1 MKLTGKQIGITA
13 TAGITGMFAGVLLIS
28 GGIRIQLLSLAGL
41 LALPPV
47 AVGLIVA
54 DTRAQGKVNQ
64 AEAKANEALRSLD
77 GMTIK
82 LTASEERE
90 AQSQVELADVRNSLN
105 RAKELLKA
113 CEVERSQSA
122 EVIGQQYVKI
132 DELQATLA
140 SHREQ
145 VEALEAEI
153 EVWEEEFHSKVD
165 VEAEKRFQV
174 AKLAEIKRIESENDA
189 LTKEAIDIAR
199 QYRQW
204 ANLADA
210 RLQDRREFVENITN
224 TYNSKISGF
233 GQSYSKQ
240 VSGYLEQIEI
250 LNCKV
255 AALQQK
261 LQGDLLQPEYGQF
274 GYAIEGRIANDI
286 ARRIWEEL
294 QIPLAV
300 RGYQV
305 KPDGSVDVGY
315 GFSRSVPIETLVADL
330 SRHSKD
336 LATRL
341 GIHKITSIRKLE
353 IADLLVLTFRREPA
367 VKDSQINLLVGSAEE
382 FITYVV
388 NHPIRYRLIADPGM
402 GKSPSTAVMLSA
414 ILKAG
419 CRRGNTS
426 KGAKV
431 PYTLVTVSYPGVQSS
446 LKDSD
451 YPLELFLEYGTES
464 AAVKSF
470 QDAVEDWQYRK
481 QNVLFAEQFFQIWIW
496 DELDNTLNSA
506 SDPQGVADNLKKV
519 LKQAGHNNVGWIVS
533 GQSVMTKQLPGFTN
547 DDRSL
552 FTEIIIGIPKIRHYL
567 NTYGKGKNSDSNLA
581 KLSRNLDE
589 IEEYIEHKNQLVT
602 DDARFLRVALVV
614 DSRSPKLY
622 FLPNLD
628 SVDFDV
634 DAINSTRSLAE
645 DFKSGK
651 PVRTVPAQQD
661 AKAANPCAEGISAS
675 PDGVPFSSIGGSV
688 HCPECGSASVS
699 QLSDG
704 RYRCKD
710 CKAKRVA
717 NKMVW
722 K

>member
-13 TAGITGMFAGVLLIS
+13 TAGITGMFAGALLIS

-47 AVGLIVA
+47 AVGLIVV

-64 AEAKANEALRSLD
+64 AEAKVSDALRSLD
-77 GMTIK
+77 GTTVK
-82 LTASEERE
+82 LAASEERE
-90 AQSQVELADVRNSLN
+90 ASLQLELAEVQNSLN
-105 RAKELLKA
+105 RAKELLRA
-113 CEVERSQSA
+113 CEVDRSQSA
-122 EVIGQQYVKI
+122 EVIGQQYARI
-132 DELQATLA
+132 NELQAALA
-140 SHREQ
+140 SHQEREEELEAL
-145 VEALEAEI
+145 VEA
-153 EVWEEEFHSKVD
+153 WEEEFHSKVD
-165 VEAEKRFQV
+165 VEAEKRFQA
-174 AKLAEIKRIESENDA
+174 AKFAEIKRIEGENDA
-189 LTKEAIDIAR
+189 LTREAIEIAR

-210 RLQDRREFVENITN
+210 RLQDRREFVESVTN
-224 TYNSKISGF
+224 TYNSKISDF

-274 GYAIEGRIANDI
+274 GYAVEGKIANDI
-286 ARRIWEEL
+286 ARRFWEEL

-300 RGYQV
+300 KGYQV

-315 GFSRSVPIETLVADL
+315 GFSRLTPLEALVADL
-330 SRHSKD
+330 NRHSGDVAKA
-336 LATRL
+336 LR
-341 GIHKITSIRKLE
+341 IHKITSIRKLE
-353 IADLLVLTFRREPA
+353 ISDLLVLTFRREPA
-367 VKDSQINLLVGSAEE
+367 VKDSQINLLVGSSEE

-388 NHPIRYRLIADPGM
+388 NHPIRYRLIADPGT
-402 GKSPSTAVMLSA
+402 GKTPSTAVMLSA

-431 PYTLVTVSYPGVQSS
+431 PYTLATVSYPGVQSS

-506 SDPQGVADNLKKV
+506 SDPQEVADNLKKI

-628 SVDFDV
+628 SVNFDV
-634 DAINSTRSLAE
+634 DSINNTRSLAE
-645 DFKSGK
+645 EFKSVK
-651 PVRTVPAQQD
+651 PVRTVPARLD
-661 AKAANPCAEGISAS
+661 TKAGILCTESVSAS
-675 PDGVPFSSIGGSV
+675 PSGVPFSPIGGSV